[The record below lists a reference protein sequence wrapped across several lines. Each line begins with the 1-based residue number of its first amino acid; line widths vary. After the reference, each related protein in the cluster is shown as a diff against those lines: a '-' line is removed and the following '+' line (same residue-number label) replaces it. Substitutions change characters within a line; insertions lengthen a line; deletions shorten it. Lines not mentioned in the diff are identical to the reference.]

1 MSYRTLK
8 RLLGETSLERKCRL
22 LFGGGLLILIS
33 GSFYFYSMQTRNII
47 SNQNKEVA
55 RNLVTTAIV
64 AKHAEYFERNFDEK
78 QNFAAMLKDL
88 KPESLRQ
95 QSWALLK

>member
-22 LFGGGLLILIS
+22 LFGGGLLLLIS
-33 GSFYFYSMQTRNII
+33 GSFYFYSKQTQKII
-47 SNQNKEVA
+47 TEQNLEVA

-64 AKHAEYFERNFDEK
+64 AKHAEYFERNFVAH
-78 QNFAAMLKDL
+78 QNFAANILSLSHPPCDL
-88 KPESLRQ
+88 
-95 QSWALLK
+95 